1 MASGHTH
8 QTDVVIVGAG
18 PVGLFAVFECGMVR
32 LRCHVID
39 VLDDAGGQCTAL
51 YPEKPIYDIPGF
63 PRIEAAELVV
73 RLKAQAA
80 PFRPVYHLGE
90 QVQGLETLSGGFWK
104 VTTSKGTVVQA
115 RAVIIAAGVGAFGPN
130 RPPLPGIE
138 AYEGKSVFYYV
149 TQREAFRGKR
159 VVIAGGG
166 DTAVDWALSLAEIA
180 DRVSVIH
187 RRDRFRAAPESE
199 AQLKALAKSGK
210 LDLVVP
216 YQLHGLEGAA
226 GQLTAVTVATLDGA
240 HQADRGRYA
249 AAVLRPVD
257 VAGADRRLAARAGAQ
272 SDRHRRLDGRD
283 QQARHLRHRR
293 CRHLSRQA
301 EADPDRLRRSGHR
314 RALGLCAGPSRDAAA
329 LRVFDDV
336 GIADGDATPLQWRVM
351 RWSSSS
357 ITSPRSDASDGPRRG
372 LQSAVAH
379 FEIALRALLRVR
391 FCAARSGDATG
402 VARPQ
407 R

>member
-1 MASGHTH
+1 MANGHSH

-32 LRCHVID
+32 LNCHVVD

-90 QVQGLETLSGGFWK
+90 QVQALEALSGGFWR

-149 TQREAFRGKR
+149 TQRETFRGKR

-166 DTAVDWALSLAEIA
+166 DTAVDWALSLAEVA
-180 DRVSVIH
+180 SRVSVIH
-187 RRDRFRAAPESE
+187 RRDKFRAAPESE
-199 AQLKALAKSGK
+199 ARLKALAKAGK
-210 LDLVVP
+210 IDLVVP
-216 YQLHGLEGAA
+216 YQLHGLEGV
-226 GQLTAVTVATLDGA
+226 GSQLKAVTVATLEGA
-240 HQADRGRYA
+240 TKRI
-249 AAVLRPVD
+249 
-257 VAGADRRLAARAGAQ
+257 
-272 SDRHRRLDGRD
+272 
-283 QQARHLRHRR
+283 
-293 CRHLSRQA
+293 
-301 EADPDRLRRSGHR
+301 EADTLLPFFGLSMS
-314 RALGLCAGPSRDAAA
+314 LGP
-329 LRVFDDV
+329 
-336 GIADGDATPLQWRVM
+336 IADWGLDLERNQIAIEPSTSATSKPGIFAIGDVVTYAGKLKLILTGF
-351 RWSSSS
+351 SEAA
-357 ITSPRSDASDGPRRG
+357 I
-372 LQSAVAH
+372 
-379 FEIALRALLRVR
+379 
-391 FCAARSGDATG
+391 AARSAYALVHPETPLHFEYSTTSGVPDA
-402 VARPQ
+402 
-407 R
+407 